1 MKNNND
7 FSQILE
13 SYFEQH
19 LKLERRFSD
28 NTYSTYLNVIKQYLD
43 FLEKQKIK
51 RKDMCINHFN
61 KPMVLKFL
69 EYVEKELN
77 CESSTRNHK
86 LTVINSFLEYA
97 QSINPT
103 YLHIYLESKSIKLK
117 RVVHKKMDYMSKDEL
132 KVFMSSIDLKH
143 KTGYKHYI
151 IFSVLYE
158 AALRVSEL
166 INIKVNDLY
175 LIDKNPYIKIIGK
188 GNKERLI
195 YINNSLVS
203 MIEEYM
209 NKFKI
214 EDGYLFLNNSKRQYT
229 RFGINKLVDKYVSI
243 AKKECPTLERKAIS
257 PHTFRHSKAVHFLEN
272 GTALPTIQ
280 RFLGHNSIQTTE
292 IYLNI
297 TNDIVAKAVET
308 AADLINTNKEKAI
321 WSDNKLLEL
330 LESIK

>member
-1 MKNNND
+1 MKINND
-7 FSQILE
+7 FPVILE
-13 SYFEQH
+13 SYFEKH

-28 NTYSTYLNVIKQYLD
+28 NTYTTYLIVIKQYLD

-103 YLHIYLESKSIKLK
+103 YLNIYLESKSIKLK
-117 RVVHKKMDYMSKDEL
+117 KIVHKKMDFMSKDEL
-132 KVFMSSIDLKH
+132 KAFMSVIDLKH

-292 IYLNI
+292 IYLDI

-308 AADLINTNKEKAI
+308 TADLINTNKEKAI

-330 LESIK
+330 LENIK